1 MIRLEIDGRQY
12 PVGTEGLVLGSG
24 DGCSILLTQEGVL
37 PRHALVTAMSDGSV
51 AVQSADPS
59 AEVYVNGVLLGRDPT
74 PLLHGDRI
82 TIAAQ
87 DILVVEAAIVG
98 STQHIDV
105 AELAAVL
112 GPAGQEV
119 PTPVNPL
126 TGGRLVCLTDGREY
140 AVGEQGVFFGRDAVS
155 DIVVTSGEVSRRHAQ
170 ILPTPQGYV
179 LNDSS
184 TNGTFVNEERVEGSR
199 VLIRADVV
207 RIGAD
212 EFRFYAEE
220 TEPAVMPASPP
231 PPPLAA
237 APPRPPTSPGV
248 APPPPGAAA
257 RLNNTMMGM
266 PAFNPA
272 QAQAAVPP
280 QPPAS
285 PRVAAPPPG
294 AAARLSNTMM
304 GMPAFDP
311 ATLKHKTE
319 VPAGAAARLSNTMM
333 GMRAFDP
340 ATLKPKTEGAGGA
353 VLATLLV
360 RKGSLKGE
368 RFTVRVP
375 VVNIGRAEYNDIV
388 LGHESV
394 SQAHAKLQRRDEVWI
409 LSDLGSTNG
418 TTVDGVRVEDE
429 TPLSPGSTIVIGEV
443 PMLFDPA
450 EGGPAVEIPPGTAVM
465 PALGSVPPPPAA
477 TAPPDDRAATKAPAP
492 RVVASPQK
500 PAGGRWLL
508 MPLIIAALVLAA
520 YYFLAGR

>member
-12 PVGTEGLVLGSG
+12 PVGTEALVLGSG
-24 DGCSILLTQEGVL
+24 DGCPILLTQEGVL

-59 AEVYVNGVLLGRDPT
+59 AEVYVNGVLLGSDPT
-74 PLLHGDRI
+74 PVLHGDRI
-82 TIAAQ
+82 TIAGQ
-87 DILVVEAAIVG
+87 DILVVEAANVG
-98 STQHIDV
+98 STQHINV
-105 AELAAVL
+105 ADLAAIL
-112 GPAGQEV
+112 GPAGPEV
-119 PTPVNPL
+119 PAPANPL
-126 TGGRLVCLTDGREY
+126 SGGRLVCLTDGREY
-140 AVGEQGVFFGRDAVS
+140 AVGEQGVFFGRDAGS

-184 TNGTFVNEERVEGSR
+184 TNGTFVNEDRVQGSR
-199 VLIRADVV
+199 VLVRADVV

-220 TEPAVMPASPP
+220 TEPAV
-231 PPPLAA
+231 
-237 APPRPPTSPGV
+237 APPRPSPSPRL
-248 APPPPGAAA
+248 ATPPPGAVA
-257 RLNNTMMGM
+257 RLNSTMMGL
-266 PAFNPA
+266 PAFDPA
-272 QAQAAVPP
+272 TLKPKPEVP
-280 QPPAS
+280 A
-285 PRVAAPPPG
+285 G

-311 ATLKHKTE
+311 ATLK
-319 VPAGAAARLSNTMM
+319 
-333 GMRAFDP
+333 
-340 ATLKPKTEGAGGA
+340 PKTEGAGGE

-388 LGHESV
+388 VGHESV
-394 SQAHAKLQRRDEVWI
+394 SQAHAKLQRRDEVWV

-418 TTVDGVRVEDE
+418 TTVDGVPVEDE
-429 TPLSPGSTIVIGEV
+429 TPLSPGSTIVLGEV

-450 EGGPAVEIPPGTAVM
+450 EDGPAIEVQPGTAVM
-465 PALGSVPPPPAA
+465 PALGGGSVPPPPAA
-477 TAPPDDRAATKAPAP
+477 VAARPDDRAAAKAPAP
-492 RVVASPQK
+492 KIVASPQK
-500 PAGGRWLL
+500 SAGGHWLL
-508 MPLIIAALVLAA
+508 MPLIIAAVALAI

>member
-24 DGCSILLTQEGVL
+24 DGCPIRLTQEGVQ
-37 PRHALVTAMSDGSV
+37 PRHALVTVMSDGSV

-59 AEVYVNGVLLGRDPT
+59 AEVYVNGILLGSDPT
-74 PLLHGDRI
+74 PVLHGDRI
-82 TIAAQ
+82 AIAGQ
-87 DILVVEAAIVG
+87 DILVVEAANVG
-98 STQHIDV
+98 STQHINV
-105 AELAAVL
+105 ADLAAIL
-112 GPAGQEV
+112 GPVGSEA
-119 PTPVNPL
+119 PAPASPL

-140 AVGEQGVFFGRDAVS
+140 TVGEQGMFFGRDAGS

-199 VLIRADVV
+199 VLVRADVV

-220 TEPAVMPASPP
+220 TKPAAPP
-231 PPPLAA
+231 PPPAPAA
-237 APPRPPTSPGV
+237 APPRPPVSPRV
-248 APPPPGAAA
+248 ATPPPGAVA

-266 PAFNPA
+266 PAFDPA
-272 QAQAAVPP
+272 TLKPKTEVP
-280 QPPAS
+280 A
-285 PRVAAPPPG
+285 G

-311 ATLKHKTE
+311 A
-319 VPAGAAARLSNTMM
+319 A
-333 GMRAFDP
+333 
-340 ATLKPKTEGAGGA
+340 LKPKTEGAGGA

-375 VVNIGRAEYNDIV
+375 VANIGRAEYNDIV
-388 LGHESV
+388 VNDVSV
-394 SQAHAKLQRRDEVWI
+394 SQAHAKLQRRDEIWM

-429 TPLSPGSTIVIGEV
+429 MPLSPGSTIILGEV

-450 EGGPAVEIPPGTAVM
+450 EGGPAAEVQPGTAVM
-465 PALGSVPPPPAA
+465 PALGSVPPPSAA
-477 TAPPDDRAATKAPAP
+477 AAAPPDDRAAAKAPAP
-492 RVVASPQK
+492 EVVASQEK
-500 PAGGRWLL
+500 SAGPHWLL
-508 MPLIIAALVLAA
+508 MPLIITALALAA
-520 YYFLAGR
+520 YFFLVGR

>member
-1 MIRLEIDGRQY
+1 
-12 PVGTEGLVLGSG
+12 
-24 DGCSILLTQEGVL
+24 
-37 PRHALVTAMSDGSV
+37 
-51 AVQSADPS
+51 
-59 AEVYVNGVLLGRDPT
+59 
-74 PLLHGDRI
+74 
-82 TIAAQ
+82 
-87 DILVVEAAIVG
+87 
-98 STQHIDV
+98 
-105 AELAAVL
+105 
-112 GPAGQEV
+112 
-119 PTPVNPL
+119 
-126 TGGRLVCLTDGREY
+126 
-140 AVGEQGVFFGRDAVS
+140 
-155 DIVVTSGEVSRRHAQ
+155 
-170 ILPTPQGYV
+170 
-179 LNDSS
+179 
-184 TNGTFVNEERVEGSR
+184 
-199 VLIRADVV
+199 
-207 RIGAD
+207 
-212 EFRFYAEE
+212 FRFYAEE
-220 TEPAVMPASPP
+220 TEPAVAPP
-231 PPPLAA
+231 PAPAA
-237 APPRPPTSPGV
+237 APPQPSPSPRL
-248 APPPPGAAA
+248 ATPPPGAVA

-272 QAQAAVPP
+272 TLKPKTEVP
-280 QPPAS
+280 A
-285 PRVAAPPPG
+285 G

-311 ATLKHKTE
+311 ATLK
-319 VPAGAAARLSNTMM
+319 
-333 GMRAFDP
+333 
-340 ATLKPKTEGAGGA
+340 PKTEGAGGE

-388 LGHESV
+388 VSHESV

-477 TAPPDDRAATKAPAP
+477 AAAQPDYRAAPKAPAP
-492 RVVASPQK
+492 KVVASPQK
-500 PAGGRWLL
+500 AAGGHWLL

>member
-1 MIRLEIDGRQY
+1 
-12 PVGTEGLVLGSG
+12 
-24 DGCSILLTQEGVL
+24 
-37 PRHALVTAMSDGSV
+37 V
-51 AVQSADPS
+51 AVQAADPS
-59 AEVYVNGVLLGRDPT
+59 AEVYVNGILLGSDPT
-74 PLLHGDRI
+74 PVLHGDRI
-82 TIAAQ
+82 TIAEQ
-87 DILVVEAAIVG
+87 DILVVEAANVG
-98 STQHIDV
+98 STQHINV
-105 AELAAVL
+105 ADLAAIL
-112 GPAGQEV
+112 GPVGPEV
-119 PTPVNPL
+119 PAPANPL

-140 AVGEQGVFFGRDAVS
+140 TVGEQGVFFGRDAVS

-199 VLIRADVV
+199 VLVRADVV

-220 TEPAVMPASPP
+220 TEPAVAPLPAP
-231 PPPLAA
+231 AA
-237 APPRPPTSPGV
+237 APPQPSPSPRL
-248 APPPPGAAA
+248 ATPPPGAVA
-257 RLNNTMMGM
+257 RLNNTM
-266 PAFNPA
+266 
-272 QAQAAVPP
+272 
-280 QPPAS
+280 
-285 PRVAAPPPG
+285 R
-294 AAARLSNTMM
+294 

-311 ATLKHKTE
+311 ATLKPKTE

-340 ATLKPKTEGAGGA
+340 ATLKPKTEGAGGE

-388 LGHESV
+388 VGHESV

-477 TAPPDDRAATKAPAP
+477 ATAQPDDRAAPKAPAP
-492 RVVASPQK
+492 KVVASPQK
-500 PAGGRWLL
+500 AAGGHWLL

>member
-24 DGCSILLTQEGVL
+24 DGCPIRLTQEGVL
-37 PRHALVTAMSDGSV
+37 PRHALVTVMSDGSV

-59 AEVYVNGVLLGRDPT
+59 AEVYVNGILLGSDPT
-74 PLLHGDRI
+74 PVLHGDRI
-82 TIAAQ
+82 TIAGQ
-87 DILVVEAAIVG
+87 DILVVEAANVG
-98 STQHIDV
+98 STQHINV
-105 AELAAVL
+105 ADLVAVL
-112 GPAGQEV
+112 GPVGPEA
-119 PTPVNPL
+119 PAPANPL

-140 AVGEQGVFFGRDAVS
+140 TVGEQGMFFGRDAGS

-199 VLIRADVV
+199 VLVRADVV

-220 TEPAVMPASPP
+220 TKPAAPP
-231 PPPLAA
+231 PPPPAPAA
-237 APPRPPTSPGV
+237 APPRPPASPRV
-248 APPPPGAAA
+248 ATPPPGAVA

-266 PAFNPA
+266 PAFDPA
-272 QAQAAVPP
+272 TLKPKTEVP
-280 QPPAS
+280 A
-285 PRVAAPPPG
+285 G

-311 ATLKHKTE
+311 ATLK
-319 VPAGAAARLSNTMM
+319 
-333 GMRAFDP
+333 
-340 ATLKPKTEGAGGA
+340 PKTEGAGGE

-388 LGHESV
+388 VSHESV
-394 SQAHAKLQRRDEVWI
+394 SQAHAKLQRRDEIWI

-465 PALGSVPPPPAA
+465 PALGNVPPPPAA
-477 TAPPDDRAATKAPAP
+477 AATLDDRAAAKAPAP

-500 PAGGRWLL
+500 PAGGHWLL
-508 MPLIIAALVLAA
+508 MPLIITALVLAA

>member
-24 DGCSILLTQEGVL
+24 DGCAILLTREGVL
-37 PRHALVTAMSDGSV
+37 PRHALVTVTSDGSV

-112 GPAGQEV
+112 GPAGPEV

-199 VLIRADVV
+199 VLVRADVV

-220 TEPAVMPASPP
+220 TEPAVLPASPP
-231 PPPLAA
+231 PLPAA
-237 APPRPPTSPGV
+237 APPGLPASPG
-248 APPPPGAAA
+248 AATPPPGAAA

-272 QAQAAVPP
+272 SAQVPVPP
-280 QPPAS
+280 QPPAAS
-285 PRVAAPPPG
+285 PRVATPPPG
-294 AAARLSNTMM
+294 AAARLGNTMM
-304 GMPAFDP
+304 GMP
-311 ATLKHKTE
+311 
-319 VPAGAAARLSNTMM
+319 
-333 GMRAFDP
+333 AFDP

-375 VVNIGRAEYNDIV
+375 VANIGRAEYNDIV
-388 LGHESV
+388 VNDVSV
-394 SQAHAKLQRRDEVWI
+394 SQAHAKLQRRDEVWM

-429 TPLSPGSTIVIGEV
+429 MPLSPGSTIILGEV

-450 EGGPAVEIPPGTAVM
+450 EGGPAAEVQPGTAVM
-465 PALGSVPPPPAA
+465 PALGSVPPPSAA
-477 TAPPDDRAATKAPAP
+477 AAAPPDDRAASKVPAP
-492 RVVASPQK
+492 KVVASQEK
-500 PAGGRWLL
+500 SAGPHWLL
-508 MPLIIAALVLAA
+508 MPLIITALALAA
-520 YYFLAGR
+520 YFFLVGR